1 MIAINRKLIYLRL
14 PVPFGALIEVVD
26 QNGMSTTFGDSVA
39 YAAFAEGLARFAADG
54 VDVTLIDSNG
64 EGIIGSIDDL
74 DAADRA
80 AIAEILADAAEIAG
94 TPQ

>member
-26 QNGMSTTFGDSVA
+26 QNGLTTTFGDSVA

-54 VDVTLIDSNG
+54 IDVTLIDSNG

-74 DAADRA
+74 SDADRA